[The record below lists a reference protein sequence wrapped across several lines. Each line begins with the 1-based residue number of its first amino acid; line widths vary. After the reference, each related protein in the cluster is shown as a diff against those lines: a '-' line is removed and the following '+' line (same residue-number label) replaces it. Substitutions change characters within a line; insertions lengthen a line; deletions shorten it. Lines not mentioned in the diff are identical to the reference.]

1 MWWAVSLWK
10 HRKSVLYLW
19 DEVVLTLLYTVR
31 TQYRVKWTQNQWPAA
46 YSHHA
51 LWLLCDV
58 LMENGLFHILS
69 RFRHKWPL
77 TSWVLC
83 TEAPPPPGER
93 GMMTPD
99 PSPCASVDKM
109 NKNPEKLVFSLD
121 SGDWDQ
127 DRTIGDS
134 LTDRWTKPLPGLVS
148 PFKLDWTGRVYTEPN
163 LSHH

>member
-1 MWWAVSLWK
+1 MSSESVETQEVSTVPVRWSSVDFTVHSQNAVQSK
-10 HRKSVLYLW
+10 VNTEPMTGCIFPSCFVA
-19 DEVVLTLLYTVR
+19 V
-31 TQYRVKWTQNQWPAA
+31 
-46 YSHHA
+46 
-51 LWLLCDV
+51 LCDV

-69 RFRHKWPL
+69 RLRHKWPL

-83 TEAPPPPGER
+83 TEPPPPPGER